1 MLIKRIKTKVRPTAN
16 IPWGWAESENEIII
30 QLFNLEQSLID
41 SGIIHA
47 TFVTTSDDELTVTK
61 ELQFTSIENYVNY
74 EKQWFDLSHD
84 SGDFSNSTQYFI
96 DNNITHTVSYIFE
109 N

>member
-1 MLIKRIKTKVRPTAN
+1 MLIKRIKTKVRPTAD
-16 IPWGWAESENEIII
+16 IPWAWAGSENEINI

-47 TFVTTSDDELTVTK
+47 TFVITSDDELTVTK

-84 SGDFSNSTQYFI
+84 SGDFSNSTQYLI

-109 N
+109 K